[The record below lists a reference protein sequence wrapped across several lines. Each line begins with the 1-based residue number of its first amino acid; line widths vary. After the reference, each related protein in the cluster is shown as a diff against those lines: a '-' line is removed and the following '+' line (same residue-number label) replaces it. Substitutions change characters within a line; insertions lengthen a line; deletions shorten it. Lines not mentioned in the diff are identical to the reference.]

1 MNDLGNLVPLSLF
14 EEALRC
20 MDTTWVLLGG
30 SLDKLS
36 PFLGDN
42 IMNAIPQS
50 YAVQYGSHQLHAD
63 LNSILCE
70 LKLSKIKN
78 LVLWVH

>member
-1 MNDLGNLVPLSLF
+1 MGNLVPLSLF
-14 EEALRC
+14 EEALSC
-20 MDTTWVLLGG
+20 MDTTWALLGG